1 MPFNLH
7 FTLQLSAKDV
17 SLFEERIRRS
27 GTKPPSA
34 SGGEPPKAVAPVEPS
49 ISPVPTETA
58 AKPSAKQTSKSGLK
72 AAAK

>member
-1 MPFNLH
+1 M
-7 FTLQLSAKDV
+7 

-34 SGGEPPKAVAPVEPS
+34 SGGEPPKAVTPVEPS
-49 ISPVPTETA
+49 VSAVPTETT
-58 AKPSAKQTSKSGLK
+58 AKPSGKQAAKSGQK